1 MTAQGLR
8 GREVRRYVATPRASR
23 GEFPV
28 AFCNGNPKKT
38 RRLGGVA
45 LSHNSIIPAISYLR
59 STLIHANSDIGV
71 RLAL

>member
-1 MTAQGLR
+1 MSPPREPVVVNFLLR
-8 GREVRRYVATPRASR
+8 SVTEIR
-23 GEFPV
+23 
-28 AFCNGNPKKT
+28 KKT